1 MSAVIDAFVAEA
13 RAIDL
18 ADYAGRIG
26 RVPLRGTEWTG
37 ACPALGRGTDGFAVN
52 PGKGV
57 WNCRICGQGGHD
69 AISLAAHELGHDL
82 KSRTGFLEAC
92 AAVLNRDIPD
102 PEQRESEEERAA
114 REARMA
120 KAQADA
126 DALAGKREAEQNEFR
141 QRSISRARGI
151 WFNAASVTGS
161 AGQVVRDY
169 LRLRCGADMDD
180 AVFDNIRFD
189 GQHTFWH
196 GSDPNFGRPLS
207 LHCGPAM
214 IAPYV
219 DLTGSVTGCHET
231 WIDLENAPKYR
242 PVLICPKEGKQLSAK
257 KMQGAKKGSVI
268 PVCGDLSAR
277 RWVLGEGIE
286 NVAAVAALEGFRAD
300 TFYGAAGDI
309 GNLCGPAEGRE
320 RHPTLTMTDKR
331 GRVRAVTVPGP
342 LPKQGLAP
350 GECLDAPDH
359 VDDLVLVADGDSEP
373 VETAFAMARAE
384 RRFTRPER
392 VVATAWPPEGAGDF
406 SEVMTEADFA

>member
-13 RAIDL
+13 RAIEL

-26 RVPLRGTEWTG
+26 RVPLRGAEWTG
-37 ACPALGRGTDGFAVN
+37 PCPLAGGKDGFAVN

-57 WNCRICGQGGHD
+57 WNCRKCGLGGHD

-92 AAVLNRDIPD
+92 AAVLDRAIPD
-102 PEQRESEEERAA
+102 PDQRESDEERAA

-120 KAQADA
+120 AAREKAKRQA
-126 DALAGKREAEQNEFR
+126 EAHAEKQNRYR
-141 QRSISRARGI
+141 QIEITKARGI
-151 WFNAASVTGS
+151 YFHASMVTGS
-161 AGQVVRDY
+161 AGRAVRDY
-169 LRLRCGADMDD
+169 LRLRCGAEMDD
-180 AVFDNIRFD
+180 AVFENIRFD
-189 GQHTFWH
+189 DRHTFWH
-196 GSDPNFGRPLS
+196 DKDEFDNPLS
-207 LHCGPAM
+207 LHVGPAM

-231 WIDLENAPKYR
+231 WIDLANDPKYR
-242 PVLICPKEGKQLSAK
+242 PVLICPKEGKRLSAK
-257 KMQGAKKGSVI
+257 KMRGAKKGSVI

-286 NVAAVAALEGFRAD
+286 NVATVAALEGFRAD

-331 GRVRAVTVPGP
+331 GRVRAVTVAGP
-342 LPKQGLAP
+342 MPKAGLAP
-350 GECLDAPDH
+350 GECLDVPDH
-359 VDDLVLVADGDSEP
+359 VDDLVLVADGDSDP

-384 RRFTRPER
+384 RRFERPGR